1 MSYARSFF
9 GKEIYEI
16 TYADVEHFFQ
26 EEKEESDKIEFKSYY
41 NVFESHFSQRESG
54 VIRAICGMLNSEG
67 GLIIWGAPKGETV
80 NGKKEKIYKG
90 ELSPLDALIEKDAF
104 ISRVTNLITPSAKGI
119 IFQRLEKDQ
128 KYVYLIEVQQSQ
140 YSPHQYNNVYYMRI
154 DGQTR
159 PAPHHYIEALF
170 QKISY
175 PNLEGKLILDAVSG
189 QLDLL
194 YTSLRIKI
202 DISNRSMFQNEHD
215 IYIKLLSENLLIES
229 NDFNMPARQVKDKTG
244 SELEI
249 SNARSTL
256 YHLAPL
262 RNYFTVSLVNDAK
275 KGSLIL
281 IFGGKTSPLRMCKYI
296 LRSNGGSGKDISL
309 IPEFEN
315 VYLFELNRLNKIA
328 AG

>member
-16 TYADVEHFFQ
+16 TYTDVENFFL

-41 NVFESHFSQRESG
+41 TVFESHFNQKESG

-67 GLIIWGAPKGETV
+67 GLIIWGAPRGQSV

-90 ELSPLDALIEKDAF
+90 ELSPLDALIEKDSF
-104 ISRVTNLITPSAKGI
+104 ISRVTNLITPSPKGI
-119 IFQRLEKDQ
+119 IFQRLEKDN
-128 KYVYLIEVQQSQ
+128 KYIYLIEVVQSQ
-140 YSPHQYNNVYYMRI
+140 YSPHQYNNTYYMRI

-194 YTSLRIKI
+194 YISLRIKI
-202 DISNRSMFQNEHD
+202 DISNKSMFQNEHD
-215 IYIKLLSENLLIES
+215 IYVKLISENIIIES
-229 NDFNMPARQVKDKTG
+229 SDFNIPVRQAKDKTG

-249 SNARSTL
+249 NNARSTL

-262 RNYFTVSLVNDAK
+262 RNYFNVNLLKETK
-275 KGSLIL
+275 KGSLVL
-281 IFGGKTSPLRMCKYI
+281 IFGGKTSPLKMCKYI
-296 LRSNGGSGKDISL
+296 LKNSGNASRDAVL
-309 IPEFEN
+309 VPELEN